1 MPKFARPLLILS
13 VIRIQKVVSQ
23 RLLLVLRGSTI
34 DE

>member
-13 VIRIQKVVSQ
+13 VIRIQKVLNQ
-23 RLLLVLRGSTI
+23 RLRLVLQGSTI